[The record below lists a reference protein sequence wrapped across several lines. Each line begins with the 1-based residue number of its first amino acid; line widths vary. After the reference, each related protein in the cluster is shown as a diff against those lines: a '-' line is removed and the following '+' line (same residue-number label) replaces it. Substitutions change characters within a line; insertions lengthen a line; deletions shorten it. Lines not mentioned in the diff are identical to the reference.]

1 MQDQPSNRSLKY
13 GENAAYLQAMQDQG
27 TGSTLKRGGNPAY
40 LQARLRRDAPEVAV
54 ALERG
59 EFKSAKAAAKAF
71 SY

>member
-1 MQDQPSNRSLKY
+1 
-13 GENAAYLQAMQDQG
+13 MQDQG
-27 TGSTLKRGGNPAY
+27 TGSTLKRGGNSATY
-40 LQARLRRDAPEVAV
+40 LQARLRRDEPEVAV

>member
-1 MQDQPSNRSLKY
+1 
-13 GENAAYLQAMQDQG
+13 MQDQG
-27 TGSTLKRGGNPAY
+27 DIVPLKHRSNSATY

>member
-1 MQDQPSNRSLKY
+1 
-13 GENAAYLQAMQDQG
+13 MQDQG

-40 LQARLRRDAPEVAV
+40 LQARLRRDEPEVAV

>member
-1 MQDQPSNRSLKY
+1 
-13 GENAAYLQAMQDQG
+13 MQDQG
-27 TGSTLKRGGNPAY
+27 DNGTLKRGSNSAAY
-40 LQARLRRDAPEVAV
+40 LQARLRRDAPEVAD